1 MLIERPHKLFR
12 LFYKGAIWRLN
23 TDEKVIYLT
32 FDDGPTPEVTTKVLD
47 ILDAYNIKASFFC
60 IGQNVINYPEIYQLL
75 IAKGHTVGNHTH
87 SHLKGFEVSNEEYF
101 ANVKEASKYI
111 HSQYFRPPYGRIK
124 RSQLR
129 ALQKNYTVVLWD
141 LITRDYNANLSNEY
155 ILRNIKRLKR
165 NGSIVVFHDSRKAE
179 KRLLAVLPEAIKYWI
194 QQGYTF
200 KKL

>member
-1 MLIERPHKLFR
+1 MLIERPLKLLQ
-12 LFYKGAIWRLN
+12 LFYKGAVWRVK

-47 ILDAYNIKASFFC
+47 ILEAYNIKASFFC
-60 IGQNVINYPEIYQLL
+60 IGQNVINYPEIYQS
-75 IAKGHTVGNHTH
+75 IISKGHTVGNHTH
-87 SHLKGFEVSNEEYF
+87 SHLKGLETSNEEYLS
-101 ANVKEASKYI
+101 NVKEASKYI
-111 HSQYFRPPYGRIK
+111 DSQYFRPPYGRIK

-129 ALQKNYTVVLWD
+129 ALQKDYTVVLWD
-141 LITRDYNANLSNEY
+141 LITRDYNANLSSKY
-155 ILRNIKRLKR
+155 ILQNIKRLKR
-165 NGSIVVFHDSRKAE
+165 NGSIVVFHDSKKAE

>member
-12 LFYKGAIWRLN
+12 LFYKGAIWQIN

-75 IAKGHTVGNHTH
+75 ISKGHTVGNHTH

-129 ALQKNYTVVLWD
+129 ALQKDYTVVLWD

-165 NGSIVVFHDSRKAE
+165 NGSIVVFHDSKKAE